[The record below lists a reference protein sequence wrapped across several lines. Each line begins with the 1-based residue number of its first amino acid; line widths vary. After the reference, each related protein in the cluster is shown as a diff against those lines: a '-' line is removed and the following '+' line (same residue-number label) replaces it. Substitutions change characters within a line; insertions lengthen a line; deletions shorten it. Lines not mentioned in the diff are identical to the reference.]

1 MDEAAAGQM
10 SSRPSTEKI
19 SASERGPASAIT
31 SFFADPRRAFL
42 LEPTG
47 WGSSISERAMA
58 AGKPMLPDLVH
69 GDSEP

>member
-10 SSRPSTEKI
+10 SSRPSTEKS
-19 SASERGPASAIT
+19 SASERGARVGHHP
-31 SFFADPRRAFL
+31 FFADPRCAFL

-47 WGSSISERAMA
+47 WGSSICEWAMA
-58 AGKPMLPDLVH
+58 ARKPMLPDLVH